1 LKPFHNHIIQ
11 KKPEHR
17 FPFELPS
24 NSLSGFSLDLYE
36 QWDRPTRQAQISAMS
51 FLTALLY
58 IIVGFIDK
66 PWASEQAQALM
77 LTVHWFVIAPTL
89 LTISFLAYKKWFYN
103 FVMPVLAL
111 APVLAMLCHAYILSK
126 LGHYAPFL
134 AEGYLCV
141 FWTFI
146 VSGATFRWAIG
157 SASIS
162 SIILLA
168 AGFYVISDPDI
179 YVMHAFWIFCSF
191 SFGLL
196 GALIFFR
203 LKKANFMTQ
212 QELLRMA
219 VTDELTGAFNRNH
232 LNSSLAHEMARDLR
246 YNKAFGV
253 LIVDIDHFKKIND
266 SFGHAV
272 GDEVLRKTAQ
282 VLSSSIRS
290 SDTLV
295 RWGREEFVVIAV
307 EVDEKAL
314 RHLCENLRGSI
325 EGTDYGPVVDK
336 VTVSIGA
343 TLFSKNDTQDRLLL
357 RADKALYEA
366 KEKGRN
372 RTAYKIEDSELSII
386 KSTPDRQGSSS

>member
-1 LKPFHNHIIQ
+1 MQ
-11 KKPEHR
+11 KQQHS

-24 NSLSGFSLDLYE
+24 NFSGEFSSDLYE

-58 IIVGFIDK
+58 IIVGFLDK
-66 PWASEQAQALM
+66 SWASEQAQALM
-77 LTVHWFVIAPTL
+77 LTAHWFVIAPAL

-103 FVMPVLAL
+103 FVMPALAL

-134 AEGYLCV
+134 AEGYLAV

-157 SASIS
+157 SASLS
-162 SIILLA
+162 SVILLA
-168 AGFYVISDPDI
+168 AGFYIISDPDI

-191 SFGLL
+191 SFGFL
-196 GALIFFR
+196 GALIFDR

-232 LNSSLAHEMARDLR
+232 LNSVLSHEMARNRR
-246 YNKAFGV
+246 YDKAFGL
-253 LIVDIDHFKKIND
+253 LIVDLDHFKNIND

-282 VLSSSIRS
+282 VLSKSIRS

-295 RWGREEFVVIAV
+295 RWGGEEFVVIAV

-325 EGTDYGPVVDK
+325 EDTNYGPVVDK

-343 TLFSKNDTQDRLLL
+343 TLFSKNDTQDRLFL

-372 RTAYKIEDSELSII
+372 RTAYQIENSGLGII
-386 KSTPDRQGSSS
+386 KSTPYRQGSSS